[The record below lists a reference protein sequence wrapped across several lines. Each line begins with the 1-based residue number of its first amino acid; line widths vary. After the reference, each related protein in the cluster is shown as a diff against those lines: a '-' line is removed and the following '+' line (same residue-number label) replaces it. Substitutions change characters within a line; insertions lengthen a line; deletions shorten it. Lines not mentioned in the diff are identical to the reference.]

1 MSAARTRFDNAQT
14 ALRHS
19 TRVYRS
25 KDAKLLCLPCTSFS
39 LMATKAPLTFNDQS
53 DLACLLS
60 SAHVCMSESVTST
73 VNVGM
78 QAKGELHLEVTYKP
92 FEDDDTDSGYR
103 EAEAYAL
110 LLQQQAITDVK
121 VSLK

>member
-1 MSAARTRFDNAQT
+1 
-14 ALRHS
+14 
-19 TRVYRS
+19 
-25 KDAKLLCLPCTSFS
+25 
-39 LMATKAPLTFNDQS
+39 
-53 DLACLLS
+53 
-60 SAHVCMSESVTST
+60 
-73 VNVGM
+73 M

-121 VSLK
+121 VGAGPTSLPP

>member
-1 MSAARTRFDNAQT
+1 MQWC
-14 ALRHS
+14 
-19 TRVYRS
+19 
-25 KDAKLLCLPCTSFS
+25 DA
-39 LMATKAPLTFNDQS
+39 
-53 DLACLLS
+53 
-60 SAHVCMSESVTST
+60 
-73 VNVGM
+73 M

-121 VSLK
+121 VSLMLPPHLCAGSTHINWPNPCRCWG

>member
-1 MSAARTRFDNAQT
+1 M
-14 ALRHS
+14 
-19 TRVYRS
+19 
-25 KDAKLLCLPCTSFS
+25 
-39 LMATKAPLTFNDQS
+39 
-53 DLACLLS
+53 
-60 SAHVCMSESVTST
+60 
-73 VNVGM
+73 NV

-121 VSLK
+121 VSPAAIYLCRTVFGINLHGIAASMYKCTLQKPYTCTALKQA

>member
-1 MSAARTRFDNAQT
+1 
-14 ALRHS
+14 
-19 TRVYRS
+19 
-25 KDAKLLCLPCTSFS
+25 
-39 LMATKAPLTFNDQS
+39 
-53 DLACLLS
+53 
-60 SAHVCMSESVTST
+60 
-73 VNVGM
+73 M

-121 VSLK
+121 VGLLHPALLFHCLLHLTGYGFTKV

>member
-1 MSAARTRFDNAQT
+1 MNDGMNECKS
-14 ALRHS
+14 
-19 TRVYRS
+19 
-25 KDAKLLCLPCTSFS
+25 DAI
-39 LMATKAPLTFNDQS
+39 
-53 DLACLLS
+53 
-60 SAHVCMSESVTST
+60 
-73 VNVGM
+73 

-121 VSLK
+121 VSLMHSANTV

>member
-1 MSAARTRFDNAQT
+1 
-14 ALRHS
+14 
-19 TRVYRS
+19 
-25 KDAKLLCLPCTSFS
+25 
-39 LMATKAPLTFNDQS
+39 
-53 DLACLLS
+53 
-60 SAHVCMSESVTST
+60 
-73 VNVGM
+73 M

-121 VSLK
+121 VGLLHPALLFHGLLHLAGYTFTKVEGLGEGELCT

>member
-1 MSAARTRFDNAQT
+1 MAHRWRAGQSFR
-14 ALRHS
+14 
-19 TRVYRS
+19 
-25 KDAKLLCLPCTSFS
+25 DA
-39 LMATKAPLTFNDQS
+39 
-53 DLACLLS
+53 
-60 SAHVCMSESVTST
+60 
-73 VNVGM
+73 M

-121 VSLK
+121 VGSRPTSLPP

>member
-1 MSAARTRFDNAQT
+1 
-14 ALRHS
+14 
-19 TRVYRS
+19 
-25 KDAKLLCLPCTSFS
+25 
-39 LMATKAPLTFNDQS
+39 
-53 DLACLLS
+53 
-60 SAHVCMSESVTST
+60 
-73 VNVGM
+73 M

-121 VSLK
+121 VIPPGLLFHGSQSPAGLPTFVCRGTGLQAGPLQGGRKGQCVKLFVLKGLPLCCMAFLGTLVEAQTC

>member
-1 MSAARTRFDNAQT
+1 M
-14 ALRHS
+14 
-19 TRVYRS
+19 
-25 KDAKLLCLPCTSFS
+25 
-39 LMATKAPLTFNDQS
+39 PLTGAVIYWN
-53 DLACLLS
+53 LL
-60 SAHVCMSESVTST
+60 
-73 VNVGM
+73 

-121 VSLK
+121 VSFLHLASITLCLLN

>member
-1 MSAARTRFDNAQT
+1 
-14 ALRHS
+14 
-19 TRVYRS
+19 
-25 KDAKLLCLPCTSFS
+25 
-39 LMATKAPLTFNDQS
+39 
-53 DLACLLS
+53 
-60 SAHVCMSESVTST
+60 
-73 VNVGM
+73 M

-121 VSLK
+121 VWPYCPTSLPPWLPTLTHLQS